1 LTDVL
6 DALPVGEVAVSPGFG
21 ADPLPAALVARCRA
35 RGVPVTVVARGDEWR
50 RRGVDVRVLS
60 PCADVPAPRDNEA
73 SIVAHVTVGYGERR
87 VTAVIPGDVDGR
99 PLHALGCDATAPPA
113 RVLVLPHHGRGD
125 RDEQLAL
132 AARLGAVV
140 LVASTSP
147 SAPMTVPEA
156 FVTGRDGA
164 IRVRANEAPAAFP
177 WDTPGR

>member
-1 LTDVL
+1 
-6 DALPVGEVAVSPGFG
+6 
-21 ADPLPAALVARCRA
+21 
-35 RGVPVTVVARGDEWR
+35 
-50 RRGVDVRVLS
+50 
-60 PCADVPAPRDNEA
+60 
-73 SIVAHVTVGYGERR
+73 